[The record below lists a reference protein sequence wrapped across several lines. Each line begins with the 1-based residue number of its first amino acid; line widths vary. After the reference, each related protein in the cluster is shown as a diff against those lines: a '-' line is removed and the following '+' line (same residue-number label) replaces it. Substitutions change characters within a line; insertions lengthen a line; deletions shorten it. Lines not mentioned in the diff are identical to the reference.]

1 MIYLILD
8 ILFYSLTP
16 FHTSFYLFYLTYQKD
31 YLNILSLIII
41 IYLTHNLLYI
51 PIFIIIYLFKRYHYF
66 NICNKF
72 LKIILTY
79 LIFYNIH
86 ININNFLCMGIIY
99 IYLKSNILIATRK
112 NSLNHPYQ

>member
-16 FHTSFYLFYLTYQKD
+16 LNTSFYLYYLTYNKD

-51 PIFIIIYLFKRYHYF
+51 PIFIIIYIFKKYHYF

-72 LKIILTY
+72 LQIIITY

-86 ININNFLCMGIIY
+86 ININNFLCICTIY
-99 IYLKSNILIATRK
+99 IYLKSNILIDTS
-112 NSLNHPYQ
+112 NYLSNQIH

>member
-16 FHTSFYLFYLTYQKD
+16 FNTSFYLFYLTYQKD

-41 IYLTHNLLYI
+41 IYLTHNLFYI

-86 ININNFLCMGIIY
+86 ININNFLCIMFLSSY
-99 IYLKSNILIATRK
+99 MAEVVMAN
-112 NSLNHPYQ
+112 QVE

>member
-16 FHTSFYLFYLTYQKD
+16 LNTSFYLYYLTYNKD
-31 YLNILSLIII
+31 YLNIPSLIII

-51 PIFIIIYLFKRYHYF
+51 PIFIIIYILKKYHYF

-72 LKIILTY
+72 LQIIITY

-99 IYLKSNILIATRK
+99 IYLKSNILIATGK
-112 NSLNHPYQ
+112 NSLNHPY

>member
-16 FHTSFYLFYLTYQKD
+16 LNTSFYLYYLTYNKD

-51 PIFIIIYLFKRYHYF
+51 PIFIIIYILKKYHYF

-72 LKIILTY
+72 LQIIITY

-99 IYLKSNILIATRK
+99 IYLKSNILIATGK

>member
-16 FHTSFYLFYLTYQKD
+16 LNTSFYLYYLTYNKD

-51 PIFIIIYLFKRYHYF
+51 PIFIIIYLFRKYHYF

-72 LKIILTY
+72 LQIMITY

-86 ININNFLCMGIIY
+86 ININNFLGMCIIY
-99 IYLKSNILIATRK
+99 IYLNNFSITGSNA
-112 NSLNHPYQ
+112 Y

>member
-16 FHTSFYLFYLTYQKD
+16 FNTSLYLFYLTYQKD

-41 IYLTHNLLYI
+41 IYLTHNLFYI

-66 NICNKF
+66 NICNK
-72 LKIILTY
+72 KIIMITY

-86 ININNFLCMGIIY
+86 ININNFLGMCIIY
-99 IYLKSNILIATRK
+99 IYLNNFSITGSNA
-112 NSLNHPYQ
+112 Y